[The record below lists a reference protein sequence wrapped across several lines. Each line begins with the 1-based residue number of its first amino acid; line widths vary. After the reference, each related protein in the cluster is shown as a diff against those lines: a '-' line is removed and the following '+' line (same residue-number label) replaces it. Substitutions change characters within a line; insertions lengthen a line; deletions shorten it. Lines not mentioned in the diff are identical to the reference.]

1 MPAKNFQLDWM
12 QLGGDSLKSPAFR
25 PETRLP
31 GPPDKLNQLEKPV
44 STAYAEGELEETP
57 EQQDSITRW

>member
-1 MPAKNFQLDWM
+1 MILSSPRRFDRRLDL
-12 QLGGDSLKSPAFR
+12 QARRINSI
-25 PETRLP
+25 
-31 GPPDKLNQLEKPV
+31 KLENPV